1 MDHIEQ
7 SEGTEDALKV
17 DVEYKFNDDTWFDS
31 VKAGVRWSER
41 DQTTRFSS
49 YNWGVVSEIWG
60 EGGPVW
66 MTDKI
71 DGIPDPNAP
80 GTTGT
85 DSLGKIE
92 IFTFDNFLRG
102 KVAAA
107 DRVGTAQL
115 LCAEHRQGLRRVL
128 GLRPEHR
135 RRVARASGGRLSAEL
150 GADGPALRRRR
161 RHAVPSG

>member
-102 KVAAA
+102 KVAGCRPGRNRA
-107 DRVGTAQL
+107 TSM
-115 LCAEHRQGLRRVL
+115 RRTSSRTTPRS
-128 GLRPEHR
+128 RP
-135 RRVARASGGRLSAEL
+135 S
-150 GADGPALRRRR
+150 P
-161 RHAVPSG
+161 